1 MVISERRNYLVGG
14 IYIGA
19 GVAMIILGLDGW
31 IADSDILRTL
41 TLVLQGTDSE
51 SVLSFVRT
59 LSTVLL
65 LVAIGGVAFLIYG
78 VAWLARREGWFT
90 SKP

>member
-19 GVAMIILGLDGW
+19 GAVMIILGLDGW
-31 IADSDILRTL
+31 IANSDILGTL
-41 TLVLQGTDSE
+41 SPVLEGTRYE
-51 SVLSFVRT
+51 SLLSFVGT

-65 LVAIGGVAFLIYG
+65 LVAIGGLAFLIYG
-78 VAWLARREGWFT
+78 VAWLARRERWFT